1 LSSNKP
7 SSLIIYLSSL
17 FHYLPFCL
25 MLFFG
30 IIGYHNISYVGN
42 VHMHRIPAS
51 DPIFIFLI
59 VFKVESVAL
68 FCSSSYSV
76 PVIR

>member
-1 LSSNKP
+1 
-7 SSLIIYLSSL
+7 
-17 FHYLPFCL
+17 

-59 VFKVESVAL
+59 VLMEPNHFYIASNMKTYKEH
-68 FCSSSYSV
+68 FF
-76 PVIR
+76 